1 MTFSFS
7 KRFVL
12 FLLLLRQN
20 NNFPSPNIF
29 LLFCFCFPSLG
40 QKKKTNFPS
49 LLQTKYFISQD
60 ISSFPFFSHN
70 SSFLPQI
77 FSSVSSSI
85 VFLRLPFFDRST
97 IFLSSPFPFI
107 YNETSALHIFPTS
120 REQRNIVQL
129 CTSWIL
135 AAQFSGQKSWRFIL
149 NNFLVHSNREVVYI

>member
-1 MTFSFS
+1 MKWSLCEYLCWHWTCFAIISHLEAEYLFPPFFVICRPASVKFSFS

-40 QKKKTNFPS
+40 QKKTNFPS

-60 ISSFPFFSHN
+60 ISSFSFFSHN

-85 VFLRLPFFDRST
+85 VFLLLPFFDRPT
-97 IFLSSPFPFI
+97 MFLSSPFPFSL
-107 YNETSALHIFPTS
+107 TDQIFS
-120 REQRNIVQL
+120 L
-129 CTSWIL
+129 
-135 AAQFSGQKSWRFIL
+135 
-149 NNFLVHSNREVVYI
+149 